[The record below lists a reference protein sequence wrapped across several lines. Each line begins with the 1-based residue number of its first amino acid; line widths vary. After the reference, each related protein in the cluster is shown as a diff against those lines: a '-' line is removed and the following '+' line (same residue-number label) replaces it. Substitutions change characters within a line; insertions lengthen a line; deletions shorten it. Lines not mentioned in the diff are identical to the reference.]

1 MSSVT
6 KNPTF
11 VVILTALACAVTLS
25 AFYIAFSSWDFF
37 VGASFATLISGEI
50 AFGLVTLLGVVRQ
63 PAKASGAVVAIAWVL
78 ISALMALSFALLAW
92 LAILGNHYPH
102 VATYKAAMV
111 AAVGFSFAIL
121 LLLAKRDTDDTAVA
135 VEKELKK
142 ESCAPLL
149 GRLDLLL
156 ERLETAGNG
165 LPVSDS
171 AARASIAEVTKSIA
185 TYKEKVLLRSDILSS
200 DITSRLTSSSF
211 EESATAFEQSLLK
224 SDMESFSSSYTSLTQ
239 SLKRI
244 TEG

>member
-1 MSSVT
+1 VGSVA
-6 KNPTF
+6 KNPIF
-11 VVILTALACAVTLS
+11 VVVLTGLACAVTWA
-25 AFYIAFSSWDFF
+25 AFYIAFPSWDFF
-37 VGASFATLISGEI
+37 VRASFATLISGEI
-50 AFGLVTLLGVVRQ
+50 AFGLVALLGVVRH
-63 PAKASGAVVAIAWVL
+63 PAKASGAVVIIAWVL

-92 LAILGNHYPH
+92 LAISGNHYPH
-102 VATYKAAMV
+102 VGTYKAVMV
-111 AAVGFSFAIL
+111 AAVGFCFAIL

-135 VEKELKK
+135 VGKELKK

-149 GRLDLLL
+149 GRLDSLL

-171 AARASIAEVTKSIA
+171 VARASIAAATKSIA
-185 TYKEKVLLRSDILSS
+185 TYKEKVVLRSEILSS
-200 DITSRLTSSSF
+200 DITSRLTSNSF
-211 EESATAFEQSLLK
+211 EASATAFEQSLLK